1 MFMTKKRSIAL
12 LKNFLGR
19 GSDNMDA
26 LIGEVLKRVT
36 PAEEIKELE
45 QQKKKLQFDMEL
57 MKERAEHD
65 IAMRAAQLKFDA
77 DRELLKRAADVRA
90 AEIEIHS
97 ENELSLDRRETCLVT
112 ELSVQEI
119 RLTKEFNAKLIKEKN
134 HQVASLEAIVAQLL
148 EVLPR
153 GTEVEDDEE

>member
-1 MFMTKKRSIAL
+1 
-12 LKNFLGR
+12 
-19 GSDNMDA
+19 
-26 LIGEVLKRVT
+26 
-36 PAEEIKELE
+36 
-45 QQKKKLQFDMEL
+45 
-57 MKERAEHD
+57 
-65 IAMRAAQLKFDA
+65 
-77 DRELLKRAADVRA
+77 VRA
-90 AEIEIHS
+90 TEIEIHS
-97 ENELSLDRRETCLVT
+97 ENELSLDRRETCLIT

>member
-57 MKERAEHD
+57 MKKQAEHD
-65 IAMRAAQLKFDA
+65 IAMRVAQLKLDA
-77 DRELLKRAADVRA
+77 DRELLKRTADVRA
-90 AEIEIHS
+90 TEIEIHA
-97 ENELSLDRRETCLVT
+97 ENELSLDRRETCLIT

>member
-1 MFMTKKRSIAL
+1 MTKKRSIAL

-77 DRELLKRAADVRA
+77 NRELLKRTAVVRA
-90 AEIEIHS
+90 TEIEIHS
-97 ENELSLDRRETCLVT
+97 ENELSLDRRETCLIT